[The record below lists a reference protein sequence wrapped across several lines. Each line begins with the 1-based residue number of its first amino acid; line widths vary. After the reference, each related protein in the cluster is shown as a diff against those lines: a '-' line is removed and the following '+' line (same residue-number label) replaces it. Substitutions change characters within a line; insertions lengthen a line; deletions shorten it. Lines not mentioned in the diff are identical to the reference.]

1 MTSSS
6 SEIRKFVSFDEAK
19 KFAQSLAAEAI
30 RHKVARDKNFWVVE
44 FEPSTAKDRATPY
57 ADACQHC
64 QSLSR
69 ELARAK
75 SEHQSISR
83 QLRDLSFTYK
93 NLKQRYQSGAD
104 EEISTRIEDGV
115 REYKRHYEKLSEELG
130 VEKQN
135 LAAMRLQQSE
145 AKNALD
151 LERTKFTL
159 LCDEF
164 EKTVG
169 PFKFETKKLAD
180 GKRICHRCG
189 GDGGIN
195 QGCPSCNGSGMVE
208 NFRFIQQI
216 VMNPRR

>member
-6 SEIRKFVSFDEAK
+6 SEIRKFASFDEAK
-19 KFAQSLAAEAI
+19 KFAQALAAETI
-30 RHKVARDKNFWVVE
+30 RHKVAKDKNLWVVE
-44 FEPSTAKDRATPY
+44 FEPSTVKDRAASY
-57 ADACQHC
+57 AGECQHC
-64 QSLSR
+64 QSMSS
-69 ELARAK
+69 ELARAN
-75 SEHQSISR
+75 SEYQTISR

-93 NLKQRYQSGAD
+93 NLKLRYQSEAD
-104 EEISTRIEDGV
+104 EEISTRIEAGI
-115 REYKRHYEKLSEELG
+115 REYKRHYEKLSEELV

-151 LERTKFTL
+151 LERAKFTL

-164 EKTVG
+164 EKAVG

-195 QGCPSCNGSGMVE
+195 QGCPSCKGSGMVE
-208 NFRFIQQI
+208 NFKFRQQI
-216 VMNPRR
+216 VMTS